1 MSYWQAQASARF
13 ELEIKK
19 SRFIALAWPC
29 TTREQ
34 AMEYLE
40 QARAEFPDARHHCWA
55 YVLGDPD
62 NAASM
67 ASSDAGEPGGTAGRP
82 MLSVLMHKHI
92 GDLMLVVV
100 RYFGGIKLGAGG
112 LVRAYGQAVDGVV
125 QKLELSKPVTMQQWQ
140 ARCDFSQE
148 QFLRHWLEQQ
158 GGEVLDVSY
167 GEQVKLKLQLPQ
179 HASPDDE
186 QLSSRAIVLQQPQQE
201 P

>member
-1 MSYWQAQASARF
+1 MSYWQAQGSARF

-29 TTREQ
+29 TSREQ
-34 AMEYLE
+34 AMEFLE
-40 QARAEFPDARHHCWA
+40 QAKTEFPDARHHCWA
-55 YVLGDPD
+55 YVLGDPN

-82 MLSVLMHKHI
+82 MLSVLMHKQI

-125 QKLELSKPVTMQQWQ
+125 QELELSKPINMQQWQ
-140 ARCDFSQE
+140 VRCDFAQE

-158 GGEVLDVSY
+158 GGQVLQVEYS
-167 GEQVKLKLQLPQ
+167 EQVQALVELP
-179 HASPDDE
+179 HTVSPDDE
-186 QLSSRAIVLQQPQQE
+186 QHGARGIEFKQP
-201 P
+201 